1 MKKKLLV
8 TILILVTLITTGCFK
23 RDEMENINIITTIYP
38 LEYITNYLYGKNST
52 VRSIYPDAVDVNIY
66 KFNDKQ
72 ITDFSKNDL
81 FIYKSVDNDK
91 DIAIKLL
98 KKNKNILLIDAT
110 YGMVTELGTGGS
122 DLWLNPSHL
131 LMISS
136 NIKNGLK
143 EYINNKYLKEEIEDN
158 YQKLKIEISVLDA
171 NIILAI
177 NNATNKTIL
186 VNDDSLLFLEKYG
199 LKVISLDAR
208 NNNVSDKLIND
219 IKEMID
225 NKEIKYLYSLNNK
238 KLNNYSTSIIEDT
251 KIENIIINDLT
262 SITDEERDNKEN
274 YITLITK
281 NIELLKK
288 QLYD

>member
-52 VRSIYPDAVDVNIY
+52 VRSIYPDAVDVNTY

>member
-52 VRSIYPDAVDVNIY
+52 IRSIYPDAVDVNTY

-143 EYINNKYLKEEIEDN
+143 EYI
-158 YQKLKIEISVLDA
+158 
-171 NIILAI
+171 
-177 NNATNKTIL
+177 
-186 VNDDSLLFLEKYG
+186 
-199 LKVISLDAR
+199 
-208 NNNVSDKLIND
+208 
-219 IKEMID
+219 
-225 NKEIKYLYSLNNK
+225 
-238 KLNNYSTSIIEDT
+238 
-251 KIENIIINDLT
+251 
-262 SITDEERDNKEN
+262 
-274 YITLITK
+274 
-281 NIELLKK
+281 
-288 QLYD
+288 